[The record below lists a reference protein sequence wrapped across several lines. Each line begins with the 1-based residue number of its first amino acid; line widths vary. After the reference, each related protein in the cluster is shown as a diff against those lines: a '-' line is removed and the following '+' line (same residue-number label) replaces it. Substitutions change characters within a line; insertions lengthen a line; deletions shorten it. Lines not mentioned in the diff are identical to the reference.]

1 MKQILETVARQ
12 LTEFFDIDQIV
23 IYRFEPSGTKLI
35 LELSQGFSEEST
47 KNLSELKGDHG
58 ILERLIETRIP
69 QVVNDIPQTQEDLSF
84 LTENDGVFSMIAV
97 PLFSGE
103 ESWGI
108 LVAFSRLPFSF
119 SREDAKIIN
128 LFAGQLGECIELFS
142 RSLRENLD
150 ELLVQLLG
158 SIELIGL
165 KFRDKPTI
173 KLSDVLAEQE
183 RLKRRVLALVNGKE
197 EWLVTEPSD
206 RKGKPKE
213 KMVLPSGDEL
223 DVEEV
228 ITIKGEKKSTHNSK
242 KVLVIDDQPLITDLL
257 VSVLERMGYHPQ
269 VASSGTA
276 GLELFNKDGFDLVI
290 TDLGMPDVSGW
301 DVSKLVKAK
310 KPHVPV
316 VVITGW
322 GVDPDPNKVTESGVD
337 LIIYKPFQINELER
351 TIRDLLKK

>member
-12 LTEFFDIDQIV
+12 LTEFFEIDHMV
-23 IYRFEPSGTKLI
+23 IYRFESSGTSLV

-47 KNLSELKGDHG
+47 KNLRQLKADHG
-58 ILERLIETRIP
+58 ILERLIKTRIP

-97 PLFSGE
+97 PLFSAE
-103 ESWGI
+103 EMWGI
-108 LVAFSRLPFSF
+108 LGAFSRLPFSF

-142 RSLRENLD
+142 RSLRDNLD

-165 KFRDKPTI
+165 KFRDKSSI
-173 KLSDVLAEQE
+173 NLSDVLAEQE

-197 EWLVTEPSD
+197 KWLITEPSD
-206 RKGKPKE
+206 RKGKIKE
-213 KMVLPSGDEL
+213 KTVLPTGDEL
-223 DVEEV
+223 DIEEV
-228 ITIKGEKKSTHNSK
+228 ITIKGEKKSIQNLK

-301 DVSKLVKAK
+301 EVSKLVKAK

-351 TIRDLLKK
+351 TIRELLKK

>member
-12 LTEFFDIDQIV
+12 LTEFFDIDQIA
-23 IYRFEPSGTKLI
+23 IYRFEPSGTKLV

-47 KNLSELKGDHG
+47 KNLSELKADHG
-58 ILERLIETRIP
+58 ILERLIKTRIP

-97 PLFSGE
+97 PLFSAE
-103 ESWGI
+103 ETWGI

-142 RSLRENLD
+142 RSLRDNLD

-165 KFRDKPTI
+165 KFRNKPTI
-173 KLSDVLAEQE
+173 KLSDVLVEQE
-183 RLKRRVLALVNGKE
+183 RLKRRVLALVEGKE
-197 EWLVTEPSD
+197 KWLITEPSD
-206 RKGKPKE
+206 RKEKPKE
-213 KMVLPSGDEL
+213 KMILPSKDQL

-228 ITIKGEKKSTHNSK
+228 ITIKGEKKSIHNSK

-257 VSVLERMGYHPQ
+257 VSVLERMGYSPQ

-276 GLELFNKDGFDLVI
+276 GLELFNKNGFDLVI

-301 DVSKLVKAK
+301 EVSKLVKAQ

>member
-12 LTEFFDIDQIV
+12 LTEFFEIDHMV
-23 IYRFEPSGTKLI
+23 IYRLELPDTKLV

-47 KNLSELKGDHG
+47 QRLSQLKTDHG
-58 ILERLIETRIP
+58 ILARLTKTQRP

-103 ESWGI
+103 KMWGI
-108 LVAFSRLPFSF
+108 LGAFSRQPFNF
-119 SREDAKIIN
+119 SQEDARIIN
-128 LFAGQLGECIELFS
+128 LFAGQLGECIYLFS
-142 RSLRENLD
+142 RSLRDNLD

-173 KLSDVLAEQE
+173 LLSDVLAEQE
-183 RLKRRVLALVNGKE
+183 RLKRRVLSLVNGKE
-197 EWLVTEPSD
+197 KWLITEPSD
-206 RKGKPKE
+206 HKGKPKE
-213 KMVLPSGDEL
+213 KIILPTGDEL
-223 DVEEV
+223 DIEEV
-228 ITIKGEKKSTHNSK
+228 ITIKGEKKVIPNSK

-257 VSVLERMGYHPQ
+257 VTVLERMGYLPQ

-276 GLELFNKDGFDLVI
+276 GLELFNKNGFDLVI

-301 DVSKLVKAK
+301 EVSKKVKAQ

-322 GVDPDPNKVTESGVD
+322 GVDPDPNKITESGVD
-337 LIIYKPFQINELER
+337 LIVYKPFQINELEK
-351 TIRDLLKK
+351 TIRDFLEK